1 MKGENENILR
11 HHFKRVDGVKNGRI
25 APLRIVLKNERV
37 RQCKKVSRI
46 TLDSGMQHP
55 AYYNFETAKTLGI
68 TPALRILDELGLE
81 LQIVKK
87 KEE

>member
-1 MKGENENILR
+1 
-11 HHFKRVDGVKNGRI
+11 
-25 APLRIVLKNERV
+25 
-37 RQCKKVSRI
+37 
-46 TLDSGMQHP
+46 MQHP